1 MNILS
6 FWRFS
11 GVIFRRYKQI
21 LEAILNANS
30 VLTAL
35 ASAPFGLLYAQGS
48 YEIQVYGSELVSP
61 GATMFE
67 LHSNFTFEGSKTVV
81 DGQYPTE
88 HQLHETLEITHGFS
102 DWFELGFYVFT
113 SADSRVGWQWVGD
126 HIRPRVAVPES
137 WKWPV
142 GVSLSTEIGYQRA
155 VYSPDTWTIEIR
167 PIVDKTIGRLY
178 LCFNP
183 TIDRSFHGPSVPQGV
198 TFSPNVK
205 VGYDVTKV
213 VNAGFEYYGA
223 VGPITGFDPL
233 QQQQQQIFA
242 VTDLNFSPKWE
253 FNFGVGVGLT
263 GGTDHLLVKMIIG
276 RRVTTKYDSGVGQGG
291 KGLVH
296 GEREGDGQAGA
307 AFATVRSLDSPAMN
321 AHDSFDERQTQAVAG
336 RVSPLHATLK
346 DLREDLR
353 FEARPVVFHD
363 EQRGIFR
370 AAERNC
376 HGA

>member
-1 MNILS
+1 ML
-6 FWRFS
+6 
-11 GVIFRRYKQI
+11 
-21 LEAILNANS
+21 
-30 VLTAL
+30 
-35 ASAPFGLLYAQGS
+35 
-48 YEIQVYGSELVSP
+48 
-61 GATMFE
+61 E

-81 DGQYPTE
+81 NGQYPTE

-167 PIVDKTIGRLY
+167 PIIDKTIGRLY

-213 VNAGFEYYGA
+213 VNAGF
-223 VGPITGFDPL
+223 PIPAARSDRLPASTRYRTSNNKSSL
-233 QQQQQQIFA
+233 
-242 VTDLNFSPKWE
+242 SP
-253 FNFGVGVGLT
+253 
-263 GGTDHLLVKMIIG
+263 I
-276 RRVTTKYDSGVGQGG
+276 
-291 KGLVH
+291 
-296 GEREGDGQAGA
+296 
-307 AFATVRSLDSPAMN
+307 
-321 AHDSFDERQTQAVAG
+321 
-336 RVSPLHATLK
+336 
-346 DLREDLR
+346 
-353 FEARPVVFHD
+353 
-363 EQRGIFR
+363 
-370 AAERNC
+370 
-376 HGA
+376 